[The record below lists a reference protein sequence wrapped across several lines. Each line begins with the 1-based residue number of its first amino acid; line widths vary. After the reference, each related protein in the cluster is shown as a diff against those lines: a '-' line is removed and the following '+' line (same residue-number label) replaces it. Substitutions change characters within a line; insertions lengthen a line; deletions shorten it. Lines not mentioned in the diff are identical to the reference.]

1 MTFVHLLNRGTH
13 KLIRGESPR
22 QRQVLTQHMTEPLT
36 NERHLLIDVGVV
48 GAILREMVELLV
60 VLVHTAGTLLQVR
73 NS

>member
-22 QRQVLTQHMTEPLT
+22 QRQVLMQHMTEPLT
-36 NERHLLIDVGVV
+36 KERHLLIGVGVV

-60 VLVHTAGTLLQVR
+60 VLVHTA
-73 NS
+73 